1 MSYVDRLVLKL
12 LWHCHWININ
22 NCHLRNLK
30 ITIPRVLLEIALPR
44 RINSPLDSISKES
57 EL

>member
-12 LWHCHWININ
+12 LWHCHWI

-44 RINSPLDSISKES
+44 RIDSPLDSISKES